1 MYKVWDTIKG
11 ITISIWKE
19 YTKKYY
25 QVNIKFYD
33 KIEKFFIYNYY
44 LDFSKSNKIL
54 LTKIDY

>member
-1 MYKVWDTIKG
+1 MKG
-11 ITISIWKE
+11 IKISIWKE